1 MKKFIFILPVFLIC
15 LTGCGAET
23 GSIECTLS
31 TNDVINGYQLNSTY
45 KINYKGDFAE
55 SVETTEIVTSDST
68 DTLNY
73 FENYLNTTYQTFDD
87 TYGGYNYK
95 VTKEDGK
102 VTSDVTID
110 YNEMYIEQYVEDQ
123 PSLKIYVEDNKIL
136 KDGLIS
142 IYEDMGA
149 TCNN

>member
-15 LTGCGAET
+15 LTGCGTET
-23 GSIECTLS
+23 GSIECILS
-31 TNDVINGYQLNSTY
+31 TDDVINGYQLNSTY

-68 DTLNY
+68 DTLDY

-87 TYGGYNYK
+87 TYGGYTYK

-110 YNEMYIEQYVEDQ
+110 YNEMDIEQYVEDQ
-123 PSLKIYVEDNKIL
+123 PSLKTYVEDNKIL

>member
-1 MKKFIFILPVFLIC
+1 M
-15 LTGCGAET
+15 
-23 GSIECTLS
+23 
-31 TNDVINGYQLNSTY
+31 D
-45 KINYKGDFAE
+45 
-55 SVETTEIVTSDST
+55 
-68 DTLNY
+68 Y

-87 TYGGYNYK
+87 TYGGYTYK

-110 YNEMYIEQYVEDQ
+110 YNEMDIEQYVEDQ
-123 PSLKIYVEDNKIL
+123 PSLKTYVEDNKIL

>member
-15 LTGCGAET
+15 LTGCGDET

-68 DTLNY
+68 DTLDY

-87 TYGGYNYK
+87 TYGGYTYK

-110 YNEMYIEQYVEDQ
+110 YNEMDIEQYVEDQ
-123 PSLKIYVEDNKIL
+123 PSLKTYVEDNKIL